1 MQIFNFKCLK
11 KYVIQ
16 SIIPVFILN
25 SVLIFSYYNVHD
37 LYSKIN
43 YDIVKKI
50 AICSK
55 DMLNQNVIICD
66 IIGCNYIINNNS
78 TVVVNEK
85 FNYINN
91 ATYQDYKNY
100 EHRGMILDLKDE
112 KIIVNVD
119 LDNIKPVVLKTFI
132 SINLMVFLIN
142 FVFFARNEIQ
152 NRRKQV
158 LYLVSTE
165 SSIHEK
171 NMRLLTENIHHEL
184 NTPIAIISG
193 LTKRLKRKLNDL
205 NKTDGTCS
213 LTDYNELIYGDKN
226 EFEQIDACIE
236 QVNSVLL
243 RMSNFKHLRYSNGNK
258 SIFDIASYSANSMSV
273 LKKYNFKIY
282 IDQDLKNYSLRGTLE
297 NGDLLGILS
306 NHFKNSI
313 EAMSTVINLSYNYND
328 GKLKLFITDNGVG
341 IRDYQTGLLL
351 TKDKLDIVFQPYY
364 STKDVDGNS
373 AVQNIGFIGYSKKL
387 IHDIIDFF
395 KIEEDLK
402 KKYRGFGLYYIKE
415 LLNDHR
421 GDVRLRETSE
431 KGTVFELTVQA
442 KRKE

>member
-1 MQIFNFKCLK
+1 MQIINLKFFK
-11 KYVIQ
+11 KYILQ
-16 SIIPVFILN
+16 SIIPIFILN
-25 SVLIFSYYNVHD
+25 SVLIFSYYIIHD

-43 YDIVKKI
+43 YNIVKKI
-50 AICSK
+50 ATCSK
-55 DMLNQNVIICD
+55 DMPNSSQLICD
-66 IIGCNYIINNNS
+66 VIGCNYIINNN
-78 TVVVNEK
+78 TVITHK
-85 FNYINN
+85 DYTYLNN
-91 ATYQDYKNY
+91 ATYSTHKNY
-100 EHRGMILDLKDE
+100 ETYGMILDLKEE

-119 LDNIKPVVLKTFI
+119 LDKVFPVVVKTFI
-132 SINLMVFLIN
+132 LINLMVFLIH

-158 LYLVSTE
+158 MYLLSTE
-165 SSIHEK
+165 SSIQEK

-193 LTKRLKRKLNDL
+193 LSKRLKRKLDDL
-205 NKTDGTCS
+205 YKTDGACG
-213 LTDYNELIYGDKN
+213 LNDYSDLLYGDKN

-258 SIFDIASYSANSMSV
+258 TIFDIANYSANSMSV

-282 IDQDLKNYSLRGTLE
+282 IDEDLKLYSLKGTLK

-306 NHFKNSI
+306 NHFRNSI
-313 EAMSTVINLSYNYND
+313 EAMSTVINLSCRFEND
-328 GKLKLFITDNGVG
+328 KLKLFITDNGVG
-341 IRDYQTGLLL
+341 IRDYRTGLLL

-364 STKDVDGNS
+364 STKDIDGNLT
-373 AVQNIGFIGYSKKL
+373 VQNIGFIGYSKKL
-387 IHDIIDFF
+387 INDIIGFF

-402 KKYRGFGLYYIKE
+402 KEYRGFGLYYIKE